1 MCCGGWSPSIGNW
14 SLVSRHW
21 RSCATVLFGHLSL
34 CLALSDLAADGNSL
48 FLNWSGSGKTKS
60 LQEWLFWR
68 RSWFQSIGLLFIFTV
83 SAGHVMEASLGYY
96 INPLVNVLLATVF
109 ERTVESV
116 GDDCLWFGSCWSD
129 HAFGA
134 NWCDPLCFTDHGF
147 SFSTYGLIKNTYQSV
162 LQRD

>member
-1 MCCGGWSPSIGNW
+1 
-14 SLVSRHW
+14 
-21 RSCATVLFGHLSL
+21 
-34 CLALSDLAADGNSL
+34 
-48 FLNWSGSGKTKS
+48 
-60 LQEWLFWR
+60 
-68 RSWFQSIGLLFIFTV
+68 
-83 SAGHVMEASLGYY
+83 MEASLGYY

-147 SFSTYGLIKNTYQSV
+147 SFSTYGLIKTHTNQFCNGLTVETFVILPAALIYILGFSSV
-162 LQRD
+162 GLMAYPLSTNLYLLVPAS